1 MAITAS
7 IYMVVI
13 IALER
18 QRAINSPFKKTPSFA
33 VCSLFLLFL
42 SIAVNLSKFLE
53 FQVRKAQKWN
63 ISLMCMFSDFCCE
76 WESGPDSYAAS
87 GE

>member
-18 QRAINSPFKKTPSFA
+18 QSAINAPFKKTPSFA
-33 VCSLFLLFL
+33 VCSIFLVFL

-53 FQVRKAQKWN
+53 FQVRKACKWN
-63 ISLMCMFSDFCCE
+63 ISLICMFSDIC
-76 WESGPDSYAAS
+76 
-87 GE
+87 